1 MLRYN
6 KDKISR
12 LISEMRRAL
21 SRLDALSKTERDE
34 FLNDP
39 YKTDSA
45 KYNFIIAIESA
56 IDICNHI
63 ISQNGF
69 RVPVDYADTFKV
81 LAENGAFE
89 RDFLPILR
97 DMVKFRNRLV
107 HIYWEIDDEQVYSI
121 LRNNISDIKKLLK
134 DIIRFLNY
142 NNSIE

>member
-12 LISEMRRAL
+12 LIFEMRRAL
-21 SRLDALSKTERDE
+21 SRLETLGKVEKEE

-39 YKTDSA
+39 YKIDSA
-45 KYNFIIAIESA
+45 KYNFIVAIESA

-69 RVPVDYADTFKV
+69 RPPSDYADTFKV

-89 RDFLPILR
+89 RDFLSTLR

-107 HIYWEIDDEQVYSI
+107 HIYWEIDNEQVYLI
-121 LRNNISDIKKLLK
+121 LRNNTEDIKKLLDK
-134 DIIRFLNY
+134 IIDFVGFRSF
-142 NNSIE
+142 